1 MLDNGT
7 MGSRMSDAIVFA
19 GTANPGLGQNVAAEL
34 KVELGRSEV
43 QRFPD
48 GELSVRL
55 CEPVRRREVCLLQP
69 IAPPV
74 NEHLVELLLFVD
86 ACRRAAAGRVTAI
99 IPYLGYSR
107 SDKRH
112 GRREGIAASV
122 VADVLKT
129 VGVDHVITVDLHAA
143 QIEGFFHIP
152 VDNLTAVPVMHDR
165 LRPYVPRDAVVVAP
179 DAGAV
184 HLAGDYGHRLGLP
197 VVVLHKRRETGSS
210 TRVTHLIG
218 DVRDRAC
225 LIIDDMISTGGTIA
239 EAIAALLKGGA
250 RPEMI
255 VAATHGLFV
264 QDARQKLRHHAVRRV
279 FVTDTVRVDQQ
290 DWPQLE
296 VVSLAPLIARALGR
310 LLGHGSFTDLYA

>member
-1 MLDNGT
+1 
-7 MGSRMSDAIVFA
+7 MGLRMSDVVLFA
-19 GTANPGLGQNVAAEL
+19 GTANPKLGQEVAAEL

-55 CEPVRRREVCLLQP
+55 GEPVRRREVCLLQP

-74 NEHLVELLLFVD
+74 NEHLVELLLFAD
-86 ACRRAAAGRVTAI
+86 ACRRAAAGRITAI

-112 GRREGIAASV
+112 GRREGIAASM

-165 LRPYVPRDAVVVAP
+165 LRARLPADAVVVSP

-184 HLAGDYGHRLGLP
+184 HLAADYGHRLGLP
-197 VVVLHKRRETGSS
+197 VVVLQKRRETGSS

-218 DVRDRAC
+218 QVQDRAC
-225 LIIDDMISTGGTIA
+225 LIVDDMISTGGTIA
-239 EAIAALLKGGA
+239 EAIDALLDAGA
-250 RPEMI
+250 RPEML

-264 QDARQKLRHHAVRRV
+264 QDARQKLRHQAVRRV
-279 FVTDTVRVDQQ
+279 FVTDSVRVDQP

-296 VVSLAPLIARALGR
+296 IVLLAPLIARALSR
-310 LLGHGSFTDLYA
+310 LMEHGTFRDLYS